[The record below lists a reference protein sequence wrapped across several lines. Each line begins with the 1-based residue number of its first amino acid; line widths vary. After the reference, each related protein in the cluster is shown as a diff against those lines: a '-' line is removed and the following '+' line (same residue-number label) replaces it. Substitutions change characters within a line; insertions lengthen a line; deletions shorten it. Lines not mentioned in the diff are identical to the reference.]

1 MLTLPNTPIALE
13 GGHVKLIPLTI
24 EHCASFKSLLL
35 TQSLHKLWYT
45 HIPSAERVEDEIKRR
60 LALQSIGSMIPF
72 SVLDRANNQICG
84 MTSFMNI
91 DAKNRRVEIGS
102 TWLSMSVQRS
112 AINTQM
118 KYLQLLYAFESWNC
132 IAVEFRSHFMNHQ
145 SKIAIERLGAKLDG
159 VLRSHQIM
167 PNKSLRDT
175 CVYSITHAEWP
186 AVKAHLTHLQNL
198 YTDSSFAS

>member
-118 KYLQLLYAFESWNC
+118 KYLQ
-132 IAVEFRSHFMNHQ
+132 
-145 SKIAIERLGAKLDG
+145 SKKAIERLGAKLDG